1 MGYIAQEKDYWI
13 HNGALTI
20 TLNALGNPNRTMC
33 SVMTSA
39 VIMCYIEDADE
50 DDSLGYNAAHAYK
63 TWPLAVSPTY
73 FNSNTAKY
81 VYVAIPKATSSD
93 TRAMVVFPSEKL
105 DIDGK
110 NEQGAQI
117 GASDYLYIYLQAKIS
132 ATNGSTNR
140 TWESELNTGKLDT
153 DEGRQE
159 ALNESEWYDYSTVT
173 EIVTLLKKIS
183 MAATSWFQNLRL
195 GSSER
200 NLTGVA
206 ISSDEWTNSDTLV
219 ATPGYVSQNYL
230 SKTHDDSAAGEIGFR
245 KGLWVKARNLFG
257 ISEDGNAKVNDLDVA
272 GDAEITGMLTALQK
286 IVSNKIQSDNY
297 NGDGPFDVGFL
308 LEKGSDGITRM
319 IVDNLFVRM
328 KAVFNELEIRKISY
342 SGGNIIFSHAGSH
355 VIAVKGMYNSVTA
368 RVEGHT
374 LYISGAANVG
384 AHTLYTEGGSVS
396 GHEWTPTG
404 SEVLYAYRCYLMADD
419 GTTAT
424 ENWWRVD
431 DQARCQTF
439 NIKEGVYQN
448 VSNQFYWRRVI
459 ATGQEV
465 LEDGKTYDYVDLS
478 ISDCIAGSTVP
489 QAGDQIVQ
497 MGNRTD
503 TDRQGFISI
512 EVSGENA
519 PGFKVYKG
527 VNSYSLDGKRK
538 ICLSP
543 NLSEIR
549 AQKFITETEYDIMV
563 QPHQRSE
570 AWYTGMQCYYYDLV
584 QHNGATW
591 LCIYPESGIG
601 GVMYTTEEPT
611 ELAQYWRVYARAGK
625 DGSDGK
631 SFNILGSYDTEQE
644 LIAAHLTGQV
654 GDAYIVA
661 GFLYVWDE
669 VNNEWHNSGKIQG
682 DPGRGI
688 SYATITYGVSSSATT
703 FPSTWVASP
712 SELVIGQGD
721 YLYTRTILTYDDNTT
736 SSPAYSITRFGTD
749 GSYKSIAFCRT
760 NQDISNESLTGGTI
774 SNPVPNSISVGG
786 ETITFYDGIP
796 DGEATVWA
804 ASNLFYGDGRQAGWT
819 TAKKMT
825 DTATFDVE
833 FSPNTTKPANPSD
846 TVSERNAQGWYDP
859 ERNPTYDFTTSI
871 WRAER
876 HCKNGVW
883 SAWAIEKIKGEK
895 GDSITKSS
903 ETAYYI
909 KNTTGVRPA
918 ENDPNWSTTKPTL
931 SQGEWLFTKIVIVW
945 SDNSTTILYTDERNP
960 NDGEDGQDIIVDGS
974 TVMKYYVG
982 ASNTT
987 HPADDSSDWKDLS
1000 QVTQE
1005 QGKWLW
1011 SQAKTY
1017 YRKSSSASG
1026 AHDAG
1031 ISINY
1036 NVSYISKDGK
1046 TGRGIQSITE
1056 YYQATNSSASR
1067 QAPTSENGWST
1078 DPNLSDLTDKWDQN
1092 HKYLW
1097 NMEKTVYSNVDG
1109 TTTTEYSVPK
1119 ILAIWTKDGA
1129 AGKGIDSIQ
1138 NYYKITDSLTAPAKT
1153 DTGWSTTPVAPTAE
1167 NPYLWNY
1174 EVITWIN
1181 PADTTSTDVQMIGHY
1196 GRNGDNALVTD
1207 LTNEMDAVA
1216 MTSDGKV
1223 AAQVTVETYIR
1234 QYYGTTLQT
1243 LTDISW
1249 STLPTGIMATKNVST
1264 GLLTFAVAKDAQFTN
1279 DKAEIT
1285 LTATSARGSQDVVFT
1300 IQGFRAGAD
1309 GDDAV
1314 IYQLVP
1320 SDTAIKKSKTGFY
1333 TPTMLSC
1340 KVTKRVGNNPTTDYT
1355 GNEVSIMLKVDD
1367 GNEVDYTSPISI
1379 AVLQPE
1385 KGVTFKLYHGQTLID
1400 VETIAV
1406 TEDGTNGIGAANCYF
1421 EKGAVSVH
1429 TDSTGKVTEAVN
1441 VVVPFNMYLG
1451 TAQLIPTEVTIQEG
1465 GTTHYASLTRSTLF
1479 DVTEDSVEGHTWNVA
1494 DGKVEGHT
1502 LILEGDGY
1510 NTCHAAVRIQIPVGV
1525 TLDEHNVAI
1534 AVVARDDEGNEYLG
1548 YDTLIIQGTRAG
1560 ASGEDAFT
1568 IDLSNEVD
1576 AFGTDSGNIV
1586 VNDQVRDTNVRMFLG
1601 SQAQTLT
1608 GLSAM
1613 LYYDDGDE
1621 VDDDEVAEIDCQYS
1635 GTTGT
1640 VTVSVYEGGDFS
1652 GINGLY
1658 AEITA
1663 QCAKG
1668 SKTAKFTLQKV
1679 KSGAPGVSPTIY
1691 QLAPSKDQIPV
1702 GRTAAG
1708 GYTPS
1713 TVSLQCGYKKIIGSQ
1728 VTIVD
1733 DPTSSFDGYNL
1744 VCRRHL
1750 RGGDWEK
1757 YNDEYIYI
1765 IYSRDNGSA
1774 RTLLNSLNVATYD
1787 DVEFYI
1793 VPLGATVSY
1802 QGQFYYIDTVDGY
1815 IDKENVPIV
1824 SDGVKGDTGEDSV
1837 NVIVSPAS
1845 LIVNQDL
1852 NDPTNLSSLTE
1863 EFIVS
1868 VNKGG
1873 VAKTVNNIVFTA
1885 EMTSDQQYY
1894 KAKFLRDGGSPNG
1907 TGTVSGNKLTLK
1919 SIETY
1924 QETVGTETKTY
1935 YYDTVFVDCVVTY
1948 DTNKTIS
1955 TRIRIY
1961 ANLLGTWKETVEND
1975 TKTEVAS
1982 MKYYTYDKD
1991 GHVVS
1996 QQTIGEY
2003 VRSSSMQ
2010 TSSLQSTV
2018 MGQGTSITNLN
2029 SRMSTAEQN
2038 ISTVSKEVISSNLL
2052 PGTADGEGWFSGNDS
2067 LSFDIETKGFGL
2079 DDQDIAYSP
2088 TIIIKKG
2095 SPYTVSFEDVEGFGY
2110 LPVLKIALT
2119 NIRGDQMTKVFDID
2133 DRDWDSED
2141 YRRFASFFIDSSD
2154 LADIFEISAADAAA
2168 ITDIYLS
2175 FTFFNDDG
2183 ERQDDLFAKPQIEL
2197 GSTMNDWQPN
2207 PLMVSRS
2214 EVKQT
2219 AEEIDL
2225 SIRSGL
2231 NSTGI
2236 NIQNQEIKLKANKT
2250 QFLTSAGVPMIAVQM
2265 CDSNGNVG
2273 TGAGYTIPSIVFYNG
2288 QIGASGVTAQWV
2300 LNYLGL
2306 IQTVNS
2312 SMAAKFTNETG
2323 KLLISYEYSH
2333 TNGYDGKGMTTSTTI
2348 NATYMAYSEAYG
2360 GNTNYGLYYPT
2371 MYLYHCAYY
2380 FENGVKKY
2388 IPANGV
2394 ALYEDRYWMT
2404 DSMDSNNFPNGANQS
2419 RYFLIQESYEINRM
2433 GIIDPVTH
2441 QQTGWVNEVRIVYAL
2456 AAVASDG
2463 TWVIYHSALTHEY
2476 TKNVMNNQTESVT
2489 SALFY
2494 LYDDTIGAGYVTI
2507 QEILDALNV

>member
-20 TLNALGNPNRTMC
+20 NLNALGNPNRTMC

-81 VYVAIPKATSSD
+81 VYVAIPRATSSD

-159 ALNESEWYDYSTVT
+159 ALNESEWYDYSPVT
-173 EIVTLLKKIS
+173 EVVTLLKKIS

-206 ISSDEWTNSDTLV
+206 ISSDVWTNSDTLV

-230 SKTHDDSAAGEIGFR
+230 SKTHDDSAAGEIGFL

-308 LEKGSDGITRM
+308 IEKSSDGITRM

-503 TDRQGFISI
+503 TGRQGFISI

-549 AQKFITETEYDIMV
+549 AQKFITETEYDIMQ

-625 DGSDGK
+625 DGKDGK

-644 LIAAHLTGQV
+644 LIDAHSTGQV

-669 VNNEWHNSGKIQG
+669 VNNEWHNSGQIKG

-688 SYATITYGVSSSATT
+688 SYATITYGASSSATT
-703 FPSTWVASP
+703 LPSTWVASP

-804 ASNLFYGDGRQAGWT
+804 ASNLFFGDGRQAGWT

-833 FSPNTTKPANPSD
+833 FSPNTTKPTNPSD

-931 SQGEWLFTKIVIVW
+931 SQGEWLFTKTVIVW

-982 ASNTT
+982 TSNTT

-1207 LTNEMDAVA
+1207 LTNEMDGVA

-1249 STLPTGIMATKNVST
+1249 STLPTGITATKNVST
-1264 GLLTFAVAKDAQFTN
+1264 GLLTFAVEKDAQFTN

-1355 GNEVSIMLKVDD
+1355 GNEVSIKLKVDD

-1451 TAQLIPTEVTIQEG
+1451 TAQLIPTEATIQEG

-1510 NTCHAAVRIQIPVGV
+1510 NTCHAAVRIQIPAGAM
-1525 TLDEHNVAI
+1525 LDEHNVAI
-1534 AVVARDDEGNEYLG
+1534 AVIARDDEGNEYLG

-1560 ASGEDAFT
+1560 ASGQSTFKSIVFLRSNSTPSTPTGGSYASPVPSGWSDGIPDGEAILWSSTRIFT
-1568 IDLSNEVD
+1568 IDGQAPQQSAWTTPRQMTDTSDFDAEYSSVANPNPPSGHPNTNTQWSNTSDSTTIWMATSEKHNGVWSAWQVMKVKGEDGTDGYNVSIDGEALFKFGYDAQGNARPAAGDIYVNEVD
-1576 AFGTDSGNIV
+1576 L
-1586 VNDQVRDTNVRMFLG
+1586 VNY
-1601 SQAQTLT
+1601 SQAGGDMIEVCEEIST
-1608 GLSAM
+1608 GVYGWEGHAIPIGTCYKFNKRLYEAREDGWLDLGQFEGENGDDAVNTSLSAPITIIQQETNAPYN
-1613 LYYDDGDE
+1613 LILTNAFTD
-1621 VDDDEVAEIDCQYS
+1621 II
-1635 GTTGT
+1635 
-1640 VTVSVYEGGDFS
+1640 VTEGGVDVTNS
-1652 GINGLY
+1652 ITGI
-1658 AEITA
+1658 
-1663 QCAKG
+1663 
-1668 SKTAKFTLQKV
+1668 TL
-1679 KSGAPGVSPTIY
+1679 
-1691 QLAPSKDQIPV
+1691 
-1702 GRTAAG
+1702 
-1708 GYTPS
+1708 TPS
-1713 TVSLQCGYKKIIGSQ
+1713 THTRNGQTYNTCTASRTGRRVSI
-1728 VTIVD
+1728 TAVD
-1733 DPTSSFDGYNL
+1733 T
-1744 VCRRHL
+1744 
-1750 RGGDWEK
+1750 W
-1757 YNDEYIYI
+1757 
-1765 IYSRDNGSA
+1765 
-1774 RTLLNSLNVATYD
+1774 
-1787 DVEFYI
+1787 
-1793 VPLGATVSY
+1793 
-1802 QGQFYYIDTVDGY
+1802 
-1815 IDKENVPIV
+1815 
-1824 SDGVKGDTGEDSV
+1824 
-1837 NVIVSPAS
+1837 
-1845 LIVNQDL
+1845 
-1852 NDPTNLSSLTE
+1852 
-1863 EFIVS
+1863 
-1868 VNKGG
+1868 
-1873 VAKTVNNIVFTA
+1873 
-1885 EMTSDQQYY
+1885 
-1894 KAKFLRDGGSPNG
+1894 
-1907 TGTVSGNKLTLK
+1907 
-1919 SIETY
+1919 
-1924 QETVGTETKTY
+1924 TVGE
-1935 YYDTVFVDCVVTY
+1935 
-1948 DTNKTIS
+1948 
-1955 TRIRIY
+1955 
-1961 ANLLGTWKETVEND
+1961 GTDAHN
-1975 TKTEVAS
+1975 
-1982 MKYYTYDKD
+1982 
-1991 GHVVS
+1991 
-1996 QQTIGEY
+1996 EY
-2003 VRSSSMQ
+2003 V
-2010 TSSLQSTV
+2010 
-2018 MGQGTSITNLN
+2018 
-2029 SRMSTAEQN
+2029 
-2038 ISTVSKEVISSNLL
+2038 
-2052 PGTADGEGWFSGNDS
+2052 
-2067 LSFDIETKGFGL
+2067 
-2079 DDQDIAYSP
+2079 
-2088 TIIIKKG
+2088 
-2095 SPYTVSFEDVEGFGY
+2095 
-2110 LPVLKIALT
+2110 
-2119 NIRGDQMTKVFDID
+2119 
-2133 DRDWDSED
+2133 
-2141 YRRFASFFIDSSD
+2141 
-2154 LADIFEISAADAAA
+2154 
-2168 ITDIYLS
+2168 
-2175 FTFFNDDG
+2175 
-2183 ERQDDLFAKPQIEL
+2183 
-2197 GSTMNDWQPN
+2197 
-2207 PLMVSRS
+2207 
-2214 EVKQT
+2214 
-2219 AEEIDL
+2219 EE
-2225 SIRSGL
+2225 
-2231 NSTGI
+2231 
-2236 NIQNQEIKLKANKT
+2236 
-2250 QFLTSAGVPMIAVQM
+2250 
-2265 CDSNGNVG
+2265 
-2273 TGAGYTIPSIVFYNG
+2273 
-2288 QIGASGVTAQWV
+2288 
-2300 LNYLGL
+2300 
-2306 IQTVNS
+2306 
-2312 SMAAKFTNETG
+2312 
-2323 KLLISYEYSH
+2323 
-2333 TNGYDGKGMTTSTTI
+2333 
-2348 NATYMAYSEAYG
+2348 
-2360 GNTNYGLYYPT
+2360 
-2371 MYLYHCAYY
+2371 
-2380 FENGVKKY
+2380 
-2388 IPANGV
+2388 
-2394 ALYEDRYWMT
+2394 
-2404 DSMDSNNFPNGANQS
+2404 
-2419 RYFLIQESYEINRM
+2419 
-2433 GIIDPVTH
+2433 
-2441 QQTGWVNEVRIVYAL
+2441 
-2456 AAVASDG
+2456 
-2463 TWVIYHSALTHEY
+2463 
-2476 TKNVMNNQTESVT
+2476 
-2489 SALFY
+2489 
-2494 LYDDTIGAGYVTI
+2494 GYVTI
-2507 QEILDALNV
+2507 AFTYKGQPYSLTFTFKCNLLGSWKRQVIGDTETIVAQKTTYTVDGQNYTVQQDLGNFVKSSTENISTLQERTLSPNLFPDFAAGGWQSNGGDTTSITYTASNHKIEDSNKDLFSPVVRLKPNTTYCFSAHFDDNTTVLQENALYALMPASEPYQYNSDVYDKGTVYDNLTWNSVSGTTRKYFIFTTPNDGEDKLFVFNYAYDNCYLYKPQMEQGSTPTIYNPNCATAKTSEISQTVDAINLSITNKLGATGIHINGNSQSIDLIAGKVNFLLPNLTAAPISIDATTGTLTTINMVAQNATVTGQFENVSTNNREKVIISRDNSLHRITLTTADAVTGDPNDPASPAAPGCGYDKVIGIGRRDRFNKSDDSWAGGYGQINLWDAKSWSGDTNNVRATLDYSQLLLRNDNYVAHLVTTKPLLTLEESVANSNKKYSAKIGFEASSTTPTIELKTHYGDGVHNDDYLTITHLGISLYNNGSYKFGLSNNGLISNVTEYFNGTANFNAGIVVKGGVTVINSNNLALPGATGTMQVITPSGTGVLVFTNGILTSGNPLT